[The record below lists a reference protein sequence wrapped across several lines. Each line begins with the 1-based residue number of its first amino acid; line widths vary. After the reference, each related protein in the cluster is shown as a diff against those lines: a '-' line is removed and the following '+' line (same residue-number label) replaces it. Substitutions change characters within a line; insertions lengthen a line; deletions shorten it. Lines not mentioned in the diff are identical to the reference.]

1 MTIMKDLIVARRNL
15 FMKELSFSFSFS
27 LLLLLILGSLLVD
40 ARRFPKPDISIGF
53 NLDHDS
59 NSGNLYSLGGA
70 EPRVRWQTDDI
81 SIGGLFDVQD
91 IHYTKH

>member
-15 FMKELSFSFSFS
+15 FMKELSFSFS